1 MKIKWTEEKFS
12 KLAKLKDSTKYT
24 WEELV
29 AKFPGSSANML
40 RKAYYRFKRGVK
52 GLGDKQA
59 PKVLIFDIE
68 TAPILGSVWQLFDQN
83 VALNQIERDWFILS
97 FSAKWLG
104 DAPDKV
110 MYFDQRNAKDIEDD
124 SKLLAKLWDLLDEC
138 DIVISQ
144 NGIAFDV
151 KKVNARFIINGF
163 QPPSKYRHIDTLRLA
178 KKYFGFT
185 SNKLEYM
192 TNKLCTKYKKLTH
205 SKFSGFTLWKEC
217 LKGNKEAWDSMK
229 EYNMY
234 DVLSLEE
241 LYNKLIPWDGETTNF
256 NVYNDSLDHVC
267 KCGSTDFTK
276 SGFHYTNGAKFQR
289 YKCNNCGA
297 ESKDKENLLSKEKKK
312 SLRK

>member
-1 MKIKWTEEKFS
+1 MAIKWTEDNVQKLISLRQDKNLTWKSIVPKFS
-12 KLAKLKDSTKYT
+12 GST
-24 WEELV
+24 
-29 AKFPGSSANML
+29 ANML
-40 RKAYYRFKRGVK
+40 RKAYYRFKRGTK
-52 GLGDKQA
+52 IKKE

-68 TAPILGSVWQLFDQN
+68 TAPVLGSVWGLFDQN
-83 VALNQIERDWFILS
+83 IELNQVERDWFILS

-104 DAPDKV
+104 DPPNKV
-110 MYFDQRNAKDIEDD
+110 IYYDQRNAKDIEDD
-124 SKLLAKLWDLLDEC
+124 SKLLAKLWKLLDEC
-138 DIVISQ
+138 DIVITQ
-144 NGIAFDV
+144 NGISFDV

-217 LKGNKEAWDSMK
+217 LKGNKKAWSEMEK
-229 EYNMY
+229 YNKY

-241 LYNKLIPWDGETTNF
+241 LYYKLIPWDGETVNF
-256 NVYNDSLDHVC
+256 NVYEETIGHVC
-267 KCGSTDFTK
+267 KCGSVDFTK
-276 SGFHYTNGAKFQR
+276 SGFHYTNTAKYQK
-289 YKCNNCGA
+289 YKCNHCGA
-297 ESKDKENLLSKEKKK
+297 ESRDKENLLSKEKRK